1 MQRTYLGLVN
11 TNISPLLTNSHLFLC
26 KKINHGGSFAQSAH
40 LEVKSAARPIKL
52 IPQNLIFIVLEANK
66 IALWQLAPSLAS
78 HFNIGAIFW
87 LWIFEIKLAPGL
99 YYLRMLAGD
108 GIFDNHDIIAYVSTD
123 FSRIIEELTF
133 FIKFKLYY
141 ALQQLIGTL
150 DKVGSQRNG
159 ILWAVAQFFT
169 VFLRRWQSL

>member
-1 MQRTYLGLVN
+1 MQRTYFRLVN
-11 TNISPLLTNSHLFLC
+11 TNISPLLTNNHLFLC
-26 KKINHGGSFAQSAH
+26 KKIYHGGSFAQSAH
-40 LEVKSAARPIKL
+40 LEVKSAARTIKL
-52 IPQNLIFIVLEANK
+52 IPQNLIFIVLEAND
-66 IALWQLAPSLAS
+66 IALWQLTLSLAS

-87 LWIFEIKLAPGL
+87 IWIFKIELTPVL

-108 GIFDNHDIIAYVSTD
+108 RIFDNHDIIAYVSTD
-123 FSRIIEELTF
+123 FSRIIEKLRF

-159 ILWAVAQFFT
+159 ILWTVAQFFT
-169 VFLRRWQSL
+169 VFLRRW